1 MNRDFDEINRKF
13 SDFVRKAKG
22 LKTERAMTQ
31 MLIQAGA
38 YSAELTPIATSFLL
52 NSQYREV
59 RLTMEGW
66 RGEIGYGA
74 NYAASVHGASGK
86 NKGKSVSR
94 TPARL
99 GFVWGPSAEPQFL
112 DKGVML
118 MIKTDADSILRG
130 AYG

>member
-1 MNRDFDEINRKF
+1 MSETFDEINRKF
-13 SDFVRKAKG
+13 MDFARKAKG

-38 YSAELTPIATSFLL
+38 YSATLTPVATSFLL

-59 RLTMEGW
+59 RLTMQGW

-74 NYAASVHGASGK
+74 NYAARVHGASGK
-86 NKGKSVSR
+86 LKGRGVARS
-94 TPARL
+94 PASL
-99 GFVWGPSAEPQFL
+99 GTVWGPSAEPEFL
-112 DKGVML
+112 DKGVNM
-118 MIKTDADSILRG
+118 MIELDADSILRG